1 MIMNPEHYV
10 FGRIPKKL
18 KKHKLTYCKLKT
30 KVIKIETEI
39 SNCYS
44 EIHDFYKEVLLP
56 KLIATSKKIKRKGNV
71 RKIT

>member
-30 KVIKIETEI
+30 DVIKIETEI
-39 SNCYS
+39 GNYS
-44 EIHDFYKEVLLP
+44 SDRHNFYKEVLIP
-56 KLIATSKKIKRKGNV
+56 KLITTSKKIKRKGNV

>member
-30 KVIKIETEI
+30 EVIKIETEI

-56 KLIATSKKIKRKGNV
+56 KLITTSKKIKRKGNV

>member
-18 KKHKLTYCKLKT
+18 KKHKLKYCKLKT
-30 KVIKIETEI
+30 EVIKMETEI

-44 EIHDFYKEVLLP
+44 EIHDFYKEVLLYFF
-56 KLIATSKKIKRKGNV
+56 LFVNV
-71 RKIT
+71 QLYYTIWLE